1 MVNINKTIGSA
12 HTDIALQTATVAA
25 SPEVATVAKPTNTA
39 GSEEGQ
45 LETEVKELNDK
56 STVLGQYDHIVIAK
70 AQIDTQF
77 ANAKVAYAN
86 QVSDGD
92 LAKDGKKL
100 TQQKLDLY
108 RKVQSLPFH
117 TLMANEALQGFA
129 MGISAAYAENPDV
142 LTKGV
147 QKKTRTKRE
156 ELSARQSALF
166 VPKFTMALEYLTA
179 AGAWVGNDELCKTA
193 TGFCT
198 SGDDNLK
205 AAGTVYFTKSEENG
219 IKTTYGGAKTLTELL
234 KTDGEFTSVSSTMAR
249 LGLIEQ
255 RFVEAGDGERKGR
268 KPEYRMIKKEES
280 IL

>member
-45 LETEVKELNDK
+45 LEAEVKELNEK

-100 TQQKLDLY
+100 TQQKLELY

-129 MGISAAYAENPDV
+129 MGISTQYAENPDV

-147 QKKTRTKRE
+147 QKKTRSRRE
-156 ELSARQSALF
+156 ELSLRQNVLF
-166 VPKFTMALEYLTA
+166 VPKFTIALKHLTA
-179 AGAWVGNDELCKTA
+179 DGEWAGNDQLCQTA
-193 TGFCT
+193 SSLC
-198 SGDDNLK
+198 SKGDDNLK
-205 AAGTVYFTKSEENG
+205 AAGTVYFTKSEDNG
-219 IKTTYGGAKTLTELL
+219 IKTTYGGAKTLVELL
-234 KTDGEFTSVSSTMAR
+234 SADGEFTSVASTMAR
-249 LGLIEQ
+249 LGLVEQ
-255 RFVEAGDGERKGR
+255 QFVEAGDGERKGR
-268 KPEYRMIKKEES
+268 KPVYRMIQDEED